1 MKEKDYL
8 LASSS
13 EIVENLYSA
22 LENIQDRGIGNV
34 EETLDRFINFLDKK
48 TNNEKNVEEIFT
60 ILDSEKHFEP
70 MYLKDIG
77 FLSICEHHLVPF
89 FGNVDIAI
97 IPEGN
102 IAGLSKYSDL
112 VEYYSNA
119 FQIQERLT
127 RKIGEKIDEILSPQG
142 VFVRIT
148 GQHICSQVDGGI
160 KSLSQFITTHSTGV
174 YSMDASLREEAMKQF
189 E

>member
-70 MYLKDIG
+70 MYIKDIS

-112 VEYYSNA
+112 ITKPFA
-119 FQIQERLT
+119 F
-127 RKIGEKIDEILSPQG
+127 
-142 VFVRIT
+142 
-148 GQHICSQVDGGI
+148 
-160 KSLSQFITTHSTGV
+160 
-174 YSMDASLREEAMKQF
+174 
-189 E
+189 